1 METAEFSRARGKGG
15 LGAGRAG
22 MKVYFGGAIAG
33 GRQNAAIY
41 RVIVDHL
48 ESTGHDVLTKHV
60 ARADVLTWEQART
73 PQEVYE
79 RDMAWL
85 RQCDVVV
92 AEVTSPSLGVGYE
105 IAEALHLGKPV
116 LCIVV
121 LAYAS
126 EAELLS
132 AVDAFLE
139 RTPRAG

>member
-1 METAEFSRARGKGG
+1 
-15 LGAGRAG
+15 

-85 RQCDVVV
+85 RQCDAVV

-116 LCIVV
+116 LCIYRDGTALTKLLTGNTKPGIVV

>member
-1 METAEFSRARGKGG
+1 
-15 LGAGRAG
+15 

-116 LCIVV
+116 LCIYRDGTALTKLLTGNTKPGIVV